1 MPRAVRGFTLLEA
14 IVALAVFAT
23 VGGALFA
30 WLNQS
35 LAMSARAESQLRR
48 IELTEHLLRAA
59 DTINPMLQPSGE
71 RDDRNIRLV
80 WDSEQV
86 EPTRI
91 GAGVTHGIS
100 FYEIALFRLSLQAHT
115 DETSANVDV
124 LKTGYKLRDDLPD
137 ED

>member
-1 MPRAVRGFTLLEA
+1 MLEA
-14 IVALAVFAT
+14 IVALAMFAT

-35 LAMSARAESQLRR
+35 LALASRSEAQLRS

-71 RDDRNIRLV
+71 RDDRDIRLV
-80 WDSEQV
+80 WDSEQI
-86 EPTRI
+86 EPNRI
-91 GAGVTHGIS
+91 GAGITHGIS

-115 DETSANVDV
+115 AEASASVDV
-124 LKTGYKLRDDLPD
+124 IRTGYRLRDDLPD